1 MPDYQKPIPTL
12 FQELQTTE
20 KGITDFEAL
29 IRLRKFG
36 LNRLKNIKKTKLI
49 FKFLSQFKDIMVVI
63 LGVAALLA
71 LIMGEPRDVVIIII
85 IILINAL
92 IGFIQEFK
100 AERILAAFSKHLSSF
115 SKVVRN
121 GKIKKLLSSEIVP
134 GDVIFLEAGDA
145 VPADARIIEAF
156 DLRVNEFSLT
166 GESLPRPKSVCDISE
181 EKPLADI
188 ENTLF
193 MGTSVTEGEVKA
205 IVTKTG
211 MNTELGKIA
220 EKVQTVKEE
229 LTPLQKELEYIGKT
243 TVKIALVIVVST
255 LLLFY
260 FLGKTPKESLLF
272 AIAAA
277 VAVVPEGLPAATSVA
292 LSLGAQRMLKEKAL
306 VKKLLHVESLGS
318 VTTICTDK
326 TGTLTTGQMTVVKIV
341 PWGEKNSTDLFLRNL
356 VLCNNADA
364 AQKIG
369 DPLEIAL
376 LQYVQTQHVDI
387 ESVQENHP
395 EVFEIPFSSE
405 RKMMT
410 TVCLVD
416 NNHHAYIK
424 GASVAILK
432 RSRLSQEEKDQIAN
446 THDEMAASGL
456 KVLALAYRDLGQR
469 KDFKNFSIEE
479 DLEFIGL
486 VGLEDPPREGV
497 AEALQSCREA
507 GIKVYMVTGDNGLTA
522 LSIAKQIGLVKKNLE
537 VKIITGDVLHQMD
550 DETLR
555 KTLKTEQVVFARI
568 DPNQKLRIVKN
579 LQELKEVV
587 AVTGDGVND
596 APALVKA
603 DIGVAMGEVGT
614 EVSKEAADMILLD
627 DHFATIVSA
636 IQEGRRIFDNVKKFV
651 FYVFSSNSG
660 ELFVALFGILAGLPL
675 PLLAIQI
682 LAIDLGTDVFPS
694 LALGVEEAEQRIMT
708 QKPRAKGNRVMDAT
722 MLIRLLSVG
731 LAMAILALLVYVFV
745 LYQGGWRYGQF
756 FIEDNSLYN
765 KATASVYVTLVFCQ
779 MANVF
784 STRTGK
790 FSFKNIFSN
799 HWLVIGEIISFI
811 ILFSIL
817 YWPPLQG
824 VFKVLPP
831 SPIAW
836 VFAIISFFIFFS
848 LSEWIEKRL
857 EGLKRLG

>member
-1 MPDYQKPIPTL
+1 MPDYQKSISTL

-36 LNRLKNIKKTKLI
+36 LNRLKNIKKSKLI

-166 GESLPRPKSVCDISE
+166 GESLPRPKSVCDISK

-277 VAVVPEGLPAATSVA
+277 VAVVPEGLPAATSIA

-410 TVCLVD
+410 TVCLVE

-432 RSRLSQEEKDQIAN
+432 RSHLSQEEKDQVAN

-469 KDFKNFSIEE
+469 KDFNNFSIEE

-522 LSIAKQIGLVKKNLE
+522 LSIAKQIGLVEKNSE

-555 KTLKTEQVVFARI
+555 KTLKTEQVIFARI

-694 LALGVEEAEQRIMT
+694 LALGVEEAERGIMK
-708 QKPRAKGNRVMDAT
+708 QSPRAKGERVMNVT
-722 MLIRLLSVG
+722 MLIRLLAVG
-731 LAMAILALLVYVFV
+731 LTMAILALLVYFFV

-756 FIEDNSLYN
+756 FTESDFLYN
-765 KATASVYVTLVFCQ
+765 RATASVYLVLVFCQ
-779 MANVF
+779 VANAF
-784 STRTGK
+784 SARTGK
-790 FSFKNIFSN
+790 LSLKNILSN
-799 HWLVIGEIISFI
+799 RWLVFGEAVSFTL
-811 ILFSIL
+811 LFSIL
-817 YWPPLQG
+817 YWPPLQS

-836 VFAIISFFIFFS
+836 VFAVISFFIFLS

>member
-1 MPDYQKPIPTL
+1 MPDYQKTIPSL
-12 FQELQTTE
+12 LQELQTTE
-20 KGITDFEAL
+20 KGITDFEAM

-36 LNRLKNIKKTKLI
+36 LNRLKNIKKTKII

-63 LGVAALLA
+63 LAIAALLA
-71 LIMGEPRDVVIIII
+71 LIMGEPRDVVIIAVIV
-85 IILINAL
+85 LINAL

-115 SKVVRN
+115 SKVIRN
-121 GKIKKLLSSEIVP
+121 GKMKKILSSEIVP
-134 GDVIFLEAGDA
+134 GDTIFLEAGDA
-145 VPADARIIEAF
+145 VPADARIIESF

-166 GESLPRPKSVCDISE
+166 GESLPRPKSVCDISKE
-181 EKPLADI
+181 IPLADI
-188 ENTLF
+188 ENTVF
-193 MGTSVTEGEVKA
+193 MGTSVIAGEGKA
-205 IVTKTG
+205 VVTKTG

-229 LTPLQKELEYIGKT
+229 PTPLQKELEYIGRT
-243 TVKIALVIVVST
+243 TVKIALIIVVST
-255 LLLFY
+255 LILFY

-277 VAVVPEGLPAATSVA
+277 VAVVPEGLPAATSIA
-292 LSLGAQRMLKEKAL
+292 LSLGAQRMLKENAL

-341 PWGEKNSTDLFLRNL
+341 PWGEKNSPDLFIRNL

-364 AQKIG
+364 AQNLG

-376 LQYVQTQHVDI
+376 LRYVQAQNVDV
-387 ESVQENHP
+387 ESMQKTYP

-410 TVCLVD
+410 TVCVQD
-416 NNHHAYIK
+416 AIHHAYVK
-424 GASVAILK
+424 GACIAILK
-432 RSRLSQEEKDQIAN
+432 QCQLSSQEKEQV
-446 THDEMAASGL
+446 TRMHDEMAASGL
-456 KVLALAYRDLGQR
+456 KVLALAYRNLGAR
-469 KDFKNFSIEE
+469 DDFKNFSVEQ
-479 DLEFIGL
+479 DLEFVGL

-497 AEALQSCREA
+497 DAALQSCREA
-507 GIKVYMVTGDNGLTA
+507 GIKVFMVTGDNGLTA
-522 LSIAKQIGLVKKNLE
+522 LAIANQIGLVEKKSE

-555 KTLKTEQVVFARI
+555 KTLKTEQVIFARI

-579 LQELKEVV
+579 LQELKEIV

-614 EVSKEAADMILLD
+614 EVSKEAADMILLN

-636 IQEGRRIFDNVKKFV
+636 IQEGRRIFDNAKKFV

-694 LALGVEEAEQRIMT
+694 LALGVEGAEKGIMK
-708 QKPRAKGNRVMDAT
+708 QLPRAKNNRIMDAT
-722 MLIRLLSVG
+722 MLVRLLSVG
-731 LAMAILALLVYVFV
+731 LAMAILALLAYLFV
-745 LYQGGWRYGQF
+745 LYQGGWHYGQF
-756 FIEDNSLYN
+756 FTEDDPLYN
-765 KATASVYVTLVFCQ
+765 RATASVYLTLVFCQ
-779 MANVF
+779 IANAF
-784 STRTGK
+784 SARTRR
-790 FSFKNIFSN
+790 FSLKNIFSN
-799 HWLVIGEIISFI
+799 RWLVAGEVVSFV
-811 ILFSIL
+811 ILFSVL

-831 SPIAW
+831 PLAAW
-836 VFAIISFFIFFS
+836 VFAIVSFFIFFG
-848 LSEWIEKRL
+848 LSEWIEKKL